1 MVDLRVRHK
10 PSLRSL
16 VLTASRRVNLLEIVM
31 DPCVPHITLLPIQ
44 PMEATNV
51 WVPHRPTMHVLIAE
65 SPARILALVMAHLE
79 LPYITRQQLTMAEQA
94 VLICRPT
101 LKRVGIVELL
111 RHLLGHVMGPAVL
124 RFTIRAMPPTV
135 GLLAL
140 IRPWLCRDAKTA
152 AQPAPTPVTVMEV
165 QELLFTSQHRLSME
179 GMSVRMLL

>member
-1 MVDLRVRHK
+1 MVDLRVRHT

-16 VLTASRRVNLLEIVM
+16 VLTALRRMNLLEIVM

-44 PMEATNV
+44 SMEATSVQGLRLRTRNA
-51 WVPHRPTMHVLIAE
+51 LIAE
-65 SPARILALVMAHLE
+65 SPARILAPVMAHLE
-79 LPYITRQQLTMAEQA
+79 LPYFTPQQLTMGEQA
-94 VLICRPT
+94 VLTSRQT

-140 IRPWLCRDAKTA
+140 IRRWLCRDAKTA
-152 AQPAPTPVTVMEV
+152 AQPAPAPVTVMEV

>member
-1 MVDLRVRHK
+1 MN
-10 PSLRSL
+10 S
-16 VLTASRRVNLLEIVM
+16 LEIVM

-79 LPYITRQQLTMAEQA
+79 LPYFTPQQLTMGEQA
-94 VLICRPT
+94 VLTTRQT

-111 RHLLGHVMGPAVL
+111 RHLLEHVMGPAVL
-124 RFTIRAMPPTV
+124 RFTIRAMPLTV

-140 IRPWLCRDAKTA
+140 IRRWLCRDAKTA
-152 AQPAPTPVTVMEV
+152 AQPAPTRMTVMEV

-179 GMSVRMLL
+179 GRSVRMLL